1 MTDINSVTLAA
12 RLTRD
17 VELRYTSG
25 GTAITTLGVAVNRSV
40 KQGDQWVEQ
49 ASFFDVQVFGKT
61 AENVQK
67 YCKKGSQ
74 IFIQG
79 SLVQQR
85 WEKDGVKYSKVVIS
99 AHSIQFASN
108 NTGNTTNQNPAASSQ
123 TAPQQNTAAALAEQ
137 AGAFPE
143 DIPYDTGDDMD
154 IPF

>member
-108 NTGNTTNQNPAASSQ
+108 NAATNQNPAAPSQ
-123 TAPQQNTAAALAEQ
+123 TAPQQNTAALAER